1 MDDVVVDACCLIN
14 LCAAGELR
22 ERLSLIGGNWYIP
35 TAVSAESL
43 YLHIEQADG
52 TIDKSPLDLQPCIDD
67 GVLMSCTAEPGEELD
82 LYVDL
87 ATRLDDG
94 EAMALAIAKTRSWAL
109 STDDR
114 KAKRV
119 AGELSVAVLT
129 TPEIMKRWADSA
141 TPSSEELRKALCC
154 IEQRASFFPSA
165 SDPLQS
171 WWRSR
176 LGAKCISLVDPAPS
190 HAASERDD
198 SLRPSNET

>member
-1 MDDVVVDACCLIN
+1 MDDVVVDACCLLN

-22 ERLSLIGGNWYIP
+22 KRLSWVGGKWYVP
-35 TAVSAESL
+35 TAVFAESL

-52 TIDKSPLDLQPCIDD
+52 TIDRSPLDLQSFVDD
-67 GVLMSCTAEPGEELD
+67 GVLLSCTAEAGEELE

-94 EAMALAIAKTRSWAL
+94 EAMALAIAKSRKWTF

-119 AGELSVAVLT
+119 ANELSVVVLT

-141 TPSSEELRKALCC
+141 TPSAEELRETLRR
-154 IEQRASFFPSA
+154 IELQASFWPA
-165 SDPLQS
+165 TNDPLQA
-171 WWRSR
+171 WWRGSAD
-176 LGAKCISLVDPAPS
+176 G
-190 HAASERDD
+190 
-198 SLRPSNET
+198 

>member
-1 MDDVVVDACCLIN
+1 MDDNIVVDACCLIN

-22 ERLSLIGGNWYIP
+22 ERLSLIGVNWYVP

-43 YLHIEQADG
+43 FLHFEQADG
-52 TIDKSPLDLQPCIDD
+52 TINKSPLNLQHFIDD
-67 GVLMSCTAEPGEELD
+67 GVLKPCEAQPGEELD

-94 EAMALAIAKTRSWAL
+94 EAMALAIAKTRSWTL

-119 AGELSVAVLT
+119 AHELSVTVLT
-129 TPEIMKRWADSA
+129 TPDLMKRWADTAAPSA
-141 TPSSEELRKALCC
+141 HELRGSLRR

-165 SDPLQS
+165 RDTLHS
-171 WWRSR
+171 WWRN
-176 LGAKCISLVDPAPS
+176 SL
-190 HAASERDD
+190 DD
-198 SLRPSNET
+198 S

>member
-22 ERLSLIGGNWYIP
+22 ERLSVIGGDWYVP

-52 TIDKSPLDLQPCIDD
+52 TIDKSSLDLQPFIDD
-67 GVLMSCTAEPGEELD
+67 GVLLSCTAEPGAELD

-94 EAMALAIAKTRSWAL
+94 EAMALAIAKTRSWTF

-119 AGELSVAVLT
+119 AVELSVAVLT

-141 TPSSEELRKALCC
+141 PSNPDELREALRR
-154 IEQRASFFPSA
+154 IEQIASFFPSA
-165 SDPLQS
+165 SDPLQA
-171 WWRSR
+171 WWRS
-176 LGAKCISLVDPAPS
+176 SM
-190 HAASERDD
+190 DD
-198 SLRPSNET
+198 

>member
-1 MDDVVVDACCLIN
+1 MDDIVVDACCLIN
-14 LCAAGELR
+14 LCAAGELP
-22 ERLSLIGGNWYIP
+22 EQLSLVGGKWYVP

-52 TIDKSPLDLQPCIDD
+52 TIDKSPLDLQPFIDD

-94 EAMALAIAKTRSWAL
+94 EAMALAIAKTRSWTF

-129 TPEIMKRWADSA
+129 TPEIMKRWADTASA
-141 TPSSEELRKALCC
+141 GAEELREALRR

-165 SDPLQS
+165 SDPLQG
-171 WWRSR
+171 WWRSSI
-176 LGAKCISLVDPAPS
+176 AD
-190 HAASERDD
+190 
-198 SLRPSNET
+198 